1 MPWLQRC
8 GTSLLEFHPSD
19 SQSHPHRL
27 AAESAPSSRA
37 PRNRRLAA
45 ETLARHGRGDTRAV
59 RGCVVWGSPRPAGP
73 RVALPRHLWGGCC
86 AACCACDAW
95 PEASATGCYDAA
107 RPVTLTVQ
115 AREASAARLARLH
128 ALQRH
133 PTRPVSPRLS
143 KVTVEGSGTTVVV
156 GGNARGDGNDGT
168 GTGAGKES
176 GRGGKAIATGGAR
189 SDDGGISP
197 GDGGGGKVGTVGG
210 VASSSGGTSPRVEG
224 GEKGG
229 AAGGATSDDGGIS
242 PRAEGGEKGGA
253 TGGATSSAGG
263 VSSSGGASAGGDSG
277 GQSTCVEG
285 GSGHAGWSPSEGGG
299 SGASTI
305 SNTSLQ
311 QYVRGCRTPSVS
323 SVSPFGKS
331 I

>member
-133 PTRPVSPRLS
+133 HTRPVSPRLS

-176 GRGGKAIATGGAR
+176 GRGG
-189 SDDGGISP
+189 
-197 GDGGGGKVGTVGG
+197 
-210 VASSSGGTSPRVEG
+210 
-224 GEKGG
+224 
-229 AAGGATSDDGGIS
+229 
-242 PRAEGGEKGGA
+242 KGGA

-299 SGASTI
+299 SGA
-305 SNTSLQ
+305 
-311 QYVRGCRTPSVS
+311 
-323 SVSPFGKS
+323 
-331 I
+331 